1 MLFAHK
7 FTHFPYPMTADGS
20 EGGGTTTASGGG
32 DLEQRLL
39 DAFSSIAN
47 KQGGADAA
55 GVLLLQENK
64 AYRQE
69 INKLKADLAAVQG
82 KVPGDGAVV
91 LDGEQTAAW
100 QAYQALG
107 KPDEL
112 KQLRG
117 EYTQLQRNQ
126 LFQQAAAAHGYKAAV
141 LGQLPGAGELSI
153 EVREVEQ
160 DGKKNQVAF
169 VKNGDG
175 QERPLPDYVKETW
188 GDFLP
193 ALTAEQKGGQQAS
206 GTPWPK
212 QDVSSQGADTSVT
225 NSYLERQRKAHESRK
240 NPITGE

>member
-1 MLFAHK
+1 MS
-7 FTHFPYPMTADGS
+7 TN
-20 EGGGTTTASGGG
+20 GGTTSTPSGG

-69 INKLKADLAAVQG
+69 INKLKADLAAAQG
-82 KVPGDGAVV
+82 KLPGEGAVI
-91 LDGEQTAAW
+91 LDGEQAAAW
-100 QAYQALG
+100 SAYQELG

-141 LGQLPGAGELSI
+141 LGQLPGVGELSI

-175 QERPLPDYVKETW
+175 QERPLPDYVKDTW
-188 GDFLP
+188 SDFIP
-193 ALTAEQKGGQQAS
+193 ALTAEQKSQAS

-225 NSYLERQRKAHESRK
+225 NSYLERQRKARESRK